1 MSEHEFRVEN
11 LDYTYDGLN
20 CSSPVD
26 TTNELDVDLLMREM
40 LKLSKLHEANCTSW
54 TIREKNL
61 RALRA
66 RLINDA

>member
-1 MSEHEFRVEN
+1 MSEHGVRVED

-20 CSSPVD
+20 SSTSVD
-26 TTNELDVDLLMREM
+26 AANELDANLLMRE
-40 LKLSKLHEANCTSW
+40 LIKLSKLHEANACSW

-66 RLINDA
+66 RLLNDA